1 MKKRKVHLVLQAK
14 GGIGKSYVSSLL
26 AQLLQRIYDNPK
38 FIDLDQENPTFSQY
52 GALGASRLSV
62 MDDNHSIDPM
72 MFDKLIEMIITHEG
86 DVVVDT
92 GANTFSAFLA
102 YAIQNLSFDMIKE
115 NGKELIIHTII
126 GGGDVM
132 YDTANGFADIAN
144 YVDGGIVLW
153 LNEHFGALESNTGV
167 KIENAK
173 VYKENAH
180 KLIGAV
186 TLKKRSIDFDKTI
199 NKMTS
204 LRLTFDEVE
213 KSDKFDFA
221 ERNRLLKIVRNDVF
235 GQLNSILESLDAV
248 AA

>member
-1 MKKRKVHLVLQAK
+1 MKKWKVHLVLQAK

-26 AQLLQRIYDNPK
+26 AQLLQRIFDNPK

-72 MFDKLIEMIITHEG
+72 MFDKLMEMIITHEG

-180 KLIGAV
+180 KLIGTV

-213 KSDKFDFA
+213 NSDKFDFA
-221 ERNRLLKIVRNDVF
+221 EKNRLLKIVRNDVF
-235 GQLNSILESLDAV
+235 GQLNSIIESLDAV

>member
-1 MKKRKVHLVLQAK
+1 MKKWKVHLVLQAK

-26 AQLLQRIYDNPK
+26 AQLLQRIFDNPK

-72 MFDKLIEMIITHEG
+72 MFDKLMEMIITHEG

-180 KLIGAV
+180 KLIGTV

-204 LRLTFDEVE
+204 LRLTFEEVE
-213 KSDKFDFA
+213 NSDKFDFA
-221 ERNRLLKIVRNDVF
+221 EKNRLLKIVRNDVF
-235 GQLNSILESLDAV
+235 GQLNSIIESLDAV

>member
-1 MKKRKVHLVLQAK
+1 MKKWKVHLVLQAK

-26 AQLLQRIYDNPK
+26 AQLLQRIFDNPK

-72 MFDKLIEMIITHEG
+72 MFDKLMEMIITHEG

-180 KLIGAV
+180 KLIGTV

-221 ERNRLLKIVRNDVF
+221 EHNRLLKIVRNDVF
-235 GQLNSILESLDAV
+235 GQLNSIIESLDAV

>member
-1 MKKRKVHLVLQAK
+1 
-14 GGIGKSYVSSLL
+14 
-26 AQLLQRIYDNPK
+26 
-38 FIDLDQENPTFSQY
+38 
-52 GALGASRLSV
+52 
-62 MDDNHSIDPM
+62 
-72 MFDKLIEMIITHEG
+72 
-86 DVVVDT
+86 
-92 GANTFSAFLA
+92 
-102 YAIQNLSFDMIKE
+102 MIKE

>member
-1 MKKRKVHLVLQAK
+1 MKKWKVHLVLQAK

-26 AQLLQRIYDNPK
+26 AQLLQRIFDNPK

-72 MFDKLIEMIITHEG
+72 MFDKLMEMIITHEG

-180 KLIGAV
+180 KLIGTV

-213 KSDKFDFA
+213 NSDKFDFA

-235 GQLNSILESLDAV
+235 GQLNSIIESLDAV

>member
-1 MKKRKVHLVLQAK
+1 MKKWKVHLVLQAK

-26 AQLLQRIYDNPK
+26 AQLLQRIFDNPK

-72 MFDKLIEMIITHEG
+72 MFDKLMEMIITHEG

-167 KIENAK
+167 KNENAK

-180 KLIGAV
+180 KLIGTV

-213 KSDKFDFA
+213 NSDKFDFA
-221 ERNRLLKIVRNDVF
+221 EKNRLLKIVRNDVF
-235 GQLNSILESLDAV
+235 GQLNSIIESLDAV